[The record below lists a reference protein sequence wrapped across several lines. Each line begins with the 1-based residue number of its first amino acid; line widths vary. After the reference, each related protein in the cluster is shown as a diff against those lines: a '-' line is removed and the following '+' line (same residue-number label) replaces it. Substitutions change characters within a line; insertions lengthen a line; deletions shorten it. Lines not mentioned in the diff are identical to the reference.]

1 MKIQEDIPEKLIN
14 LELRQNAMC
23 FSMNQK
29 PNRSTANIYGVLP
42 SNSKNVEKIILLII
56 YKCGVVWVKKR
67 KMRFRN

>member
-14 LELRQNAMC
+14 PELRHNA
-23 FSMNQK
+23 MNQK

-56 YKCGVVWVKKR
+56 YKCCVVWVKKR